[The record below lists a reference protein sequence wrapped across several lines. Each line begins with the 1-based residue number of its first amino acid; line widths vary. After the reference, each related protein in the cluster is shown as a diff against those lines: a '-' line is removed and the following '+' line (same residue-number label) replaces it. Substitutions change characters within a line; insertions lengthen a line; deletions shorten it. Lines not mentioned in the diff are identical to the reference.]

1 MKHLNRP
8 IQISLRSLCLAGY
21 LCLAGVGLAGQVLA
35 KEMKPAPEPLHALPA
50 STELTDFSET
60 EDHAPLLLLAQAASS
75 KAEAAQI
82 AKSRYGG
89 KVLSV
94 RKSGNGWQVK
104 LLLDDGRV
112 KMVFVEGSGAD
123 N

>member
-1 MKHLNRP
+1 MKHLSRP
-8 IQISLRSLCLAGY
+8 IQISLRSLCLAG
-21 LCLAGVGLAGQVLA
+21 LVLAGQVLA

-123 N
+123 K

>member
-1 MKHLNRP
+1 MKHLSRLLN
-8 IQISLRSLCLAGY
+8 ISLPSLC
-21 LCLAGVGLAGQVLA
+21 VTGLILVTQATAVQA
-35 KEMKPAPEPLHALPA
+35 KEMKQPSLEPLFALPA
-50 STELTDFSET
+50 SEKTTDFSE
-60 EDHAPLLLLAQAASS
+60 DDMAPLLLLAQAASN

-94 RKSGNGWQVK
+94 RKAGNGWQVK

-112 KMVFVEGSGAD
+112 KMVYVEGSGGE
-123 N
+123 